1 MAKVFFENIKEQ
13 ITSNISTANY
23 SIKLALAWFTDADL
37 FQILI
42 QKALKGV
49 KIELIINN
57 DDINNEGKNKF
68 ETLYQYGGRVFYPN
82 EDDILMHNKFCI
94 IDNKIVLSG
103 SYNWTNKANYNDE
116 NLIVIDDQN
125 MVCDFDTEFIKLRE
139 KCVGIEH
146 FLNLEIK
153 HEINLSDVNELIKR
167 AESRAE
173 IGNYQAAIKDYEA
186 IISINSDKEYLFQI
200 AFCYYQLDNSNA
212 AINYYSKYLEYNSS
226 CFLTYNFRGL
236 LYIDNG
242 EIQKALL
249 DFDKAI
255 ELKPYDDF
263 AYSNKAYAKAKE
275 ILNFEGSILAETNKD
290 NQYRLVQ
297 KEDVENISLEWEG
310 ASSRFSK
317 IEKNAIEAIA
327 LYKKS
332 FEIAGKENLADLKHI
347 GDLYWKLL
355 DYKNAEKFYTKCL
368 GYGKEDYL
376 LYDRG
381 YTFYCQK
388 NYKNALKDFE
398 EAKSISPHKSHYSD
412 AIAMVKKNMKT
423 KWFW

>member
-1 MAKVFFENIKEQ
+1 M
-13 ITSNISTANY
+13 
-23 SIKLALAWFTDADL
+23 AWFTDADL

-242 EIQKALL
+242 EIQKL
-249 DFDKAI
+249 
-255 ELKPYDDF
+255 
-263 AYSNKAYAKAKE
+263 
-275 ILNFEGSILAETNKD
+275 
-290 NQYRLVQ
+290 
-297 KEDVENISLEWEG
+297 
-310 ASSRFSK
+310 
-317 IEKNAIEAIA
+317 
-327 LYKKS
+327 
-332 FEIAGKENLADLKHI
+332 
-347 GDLYWKLL
+347 
-355 DYKNAEKFYTKCL
+355 C
-368 GYGKEDYL
+368 
-376 LYDRG
+376 
-381 YTFYCQK
+381 
-388 NYKNALKDFE
+388 
-398 EAKSISPHKSHYSD
+398 
-412 AIAMVKKNMKT
+412 
-423 KWFW
+423 